1 MPHGAV
7 VVNMLWD
14 NQQFS
19 DMNKS
24 LFMTELMPGTVI
36 MYYLHFYY
44 LLVSVSTNIE

>member
-7 VVNMLWD
+7 VVKVLWD

-24 LFMTELMPGTVI
+24 LFMTELMPGAVI
-36 MYYLHFYY
+36 IYYLRFYY
-44 LLVSVSTNIE
+44 LLVSVSINIQ